1 MAKKLGKILLFTA
14 AAGSAAAAAYYFMQK
29 KAASRK
35 ASEDED
41 YDNFTIEDEEPGSS
55 HTYVPLTPEAKDSE
69 AKAPGSCA
77 EGEAPAACCSKS
89 ESSAAEPSASDAGS
103 PDSSGAADKAAAPA
117 QEPQESDPG
126 FVPFSERFSQESEV
140 AESVEEF
147 FNEDADETE
156 KAE

>member
-41 YDNFTIEDEEPGSS
+41 YDNFTIEDEEPGNS

-69 AKAPGSCA
+69 AKEHGSCA
-77 EGEAPAACCSKS
+77 EGEAPAACCSEN
-89 ESSAAEPSASDAGS
+89 ESSAAASDAGS
-103 PDSSGAADKAAAPA
+103 SDSSAAADKAAAPA

-147 FNEDADETE
+147 FNEDADEAD